1 MCFVPIQKQDL
12 TVAEAKAVI
21 NGADAVDGE
30 AGNGTDMIQ
39 LQIQQLS
46 LELEQAKKV
55 TLQKEEEVKLYKT
68 KFDETTSQMTQL
80 VSTSFIIH
88 SVRGSIINSLMSSLS
103 KKTCSAICS
112 AIYCDVPGSPCLSK
126 TGPVY
131 GPFFFSFG

>member
-80 VSTSFIIH
+80 VSTSVIIQITTL
-88 SVRGSIINSLMSSLS
+88 SVIRAVQELSINKMQIFVAQQSNFE
-103 KKTCSAICS
+103 KKKKNLKKFPLC
-112 AIYCDVPGSPCLSK
+112 
-126 TGPVY
+126 
-131 GPFFFSFG
+131 

>member
-1 MCFVPIQKQDL
+1 MECVCKAKSTPVTYTRSISFKMPFIFPLQKQDL

-30 AGNGTDMIQ
+30 VGAGNGTDAIQ

-80 VSTSFIIH
+80 VSSRHIIP
-88 SVRGSIINSLMSSLS
+88 I
-103 KKTCSAICS
+103 
-112 AIYCDVPGSPCLSK
+112 
-126 TGPVY
+126 
-131 GPFFFSFG
+131 